1 MLYSFPKVLTGISS
15 RLKQAREWL
24 GLSQADMA
32 SFGEVSR
39 STQVSYELGQTAPNT
54 TYLQAIQDRGA
65 DVPFVL
71 YGPAAADI
79 ARRADINW
87 ASIQQAHEDVE
98 FFCLRFAPNCP
109 SSYRWEMVAQIYQIH
124 QEKALRGDTPSQH
137 SRQELLQEIWKTP

>member
-1 MLYSFPKVLTGISS
+1 MLNNFPSIIAGVSA
-15 RLKQAREWL
+15 RLKEARRKL

-32 SFGEVSR
+32 DLGQVSR
-39 STQVSYELGQTAPNT
+39 STQLSYETGQTAPT
-54 TYLQAIQDRGA
+54 TDYLQVIQDGGA
-65 DVPFVL
+65 DIPLVL
-71 YGPAAADI
+71 YGQAAADHV
-79 ARRADINW
+79 RQSKINW

-109 SSYRWEMVAQIYQIH
+109 GSYRWQMVAQIYQIH